1 MSGHSKWANIKHRK
15 GKQDAQRARIFTRLG
30 KEIIVAAK
38 QGGGDPDN
46 NLRLKN
52 VIQKAR
58 AVNMPVDNI
67 TRVIQK
73 ATGELAGVNYEEL
86 NYEGYGP
93 GGAAVML
100 EIMTDNRN
108 RTAAD
113 IRFLFS
119 KHGGNLGETGCVGWM
134 FDKKGVITIE
144 KEGLNKDADEI
155 MMIALEAGA
164 GDVQE
169 DEDSFEI
176 TCSPEDFG
184 AVEAAIRE
192 AGLNPLD
199 AEVAM
204 VPQNTVALEGDEAV
218 KMLKLMDALE
228 DHDDVQNVFSN
239 FDIDDDVIMNQ

>member
-15 GKQDAQRARIFTRLG
+15 GKQDAQRAKIFTKLG
-30 KEIIVAAK
+30 KEIILAAK

-58 AVNMPVDNI
+58 AANMPMDNI

-86 NYEGYGP
+86 TYEGYGP

-100 EIMTDNRN
+100 EILTDNRN
-108 RTAAD
+108 RTAGD
-113 IRFLFS
+113 IRHLFS
-119 KHGGNLGETGCVGWM
+119 KYGGNMGETGCVGWM
-134 FDKKGVITIE
+134 FEKKGVITVE
-144 KEGLNKDADEI
+144 KEGLDKDADEI
-155 MMIALEAGA
+155 MMLSLDAGA
-164 GDVQE
+164 DDVRE
-169 DEDSFEI
+169 EEDSFEI
-176 TCSPEDFG
+176 TCSPEEFNS
-184 AVEAAIRE
+184 VEAAIRD
-192 AGLNPLD
+192 AGLNPLA

-204 VPQNTVALEGDEAV
+204 VPQNTVALEGDDAV

-228 DHDDVQNVFSN
+228 EHDDVQNVFSN